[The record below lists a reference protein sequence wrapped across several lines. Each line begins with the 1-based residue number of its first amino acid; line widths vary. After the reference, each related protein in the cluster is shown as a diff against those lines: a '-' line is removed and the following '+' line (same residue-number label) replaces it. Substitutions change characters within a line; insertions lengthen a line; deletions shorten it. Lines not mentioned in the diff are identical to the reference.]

1 MIHLMMI
8 MMLIVMVMMV
18 VMSTVM
24 VAVMMT
30 CQERLPQLDVRPL
43 FLNDSLQ
50 NYHQTNQIASQHYQ
64 IIVTTFGVIN
74 LFLFSA
80 KVKTQHRHTL
90 IVIN

>member
-18 VMSTVM
+18 VMVM
-24 VAVMMT
+24 VTAMMT